1 MFDNNRGIGVST
13 MAKALS
19 GIKVL
24 DLSRVV
30 AGPTCTS
37 ILGDLGADIIKV
49 EGPEVVDET
58 RTWFPPDME
67 EISLYFMA
75 VNRNKRAIT
84 VNLKTEKGIEI
95 IKKLLKEADVVVE
108 NFKTG
113 TMERLGLGYEE
124 LKVLNPK
131 LIHCSITGFGQTGP
145 YKHLPGYDF
154 IAQGMSGFMSVNGS
168 PDGEPTKSGIAMAD
182 LYTGLNAVISIL
194 AALQA
199 RNHTG
204 RGQHCDI
211 SLLDSMVASLLNLGT
226 GFLNTGILPKRYGN
240 QHPNLV
246 PYQNFKTKD
255 YEMIIAVG
263 NDRQFQSLCSILG
276 IDELSR
282 DERFLTASARN
293 INREALIPQLQEV
306 LITKTADE
314 WLEVFQ
320 ENNIP
325 CGPINTLDRVFENEQ
340 VLERQM
346 VQEVE
351 HPIVGKVKLLG
362 SPIKLS
368 DTPIT
373 IERHPPLHGE
383 HTEEVLLELG
393 YNQREIELF
402 AKEKVIK
409 KCIAGTATK

>member
-1 MFDNNRGIGVST
+1 

-19 GIKVL
+19 GIKVV

-37 ILGDLGADIIKV
+37 MLGDLGADIIKV
-49 EGPEVVDET
+49 EGPGLLDET
-58 RTWFPPDME
+58 RTWFPPDVDN
-67 EISLYFMA
+67 ISLYFMA

-84 VNLKTEKGIEI
+84 VDLKTEKGIQI

-124 LKVLNPK
+124 LKALNPE
-131 LIHCSITGFGQTGP
+131 LIHCSITGFGHTGP

-154 IAQGMSGFMSVNGS
+154 IAQGMSGFMSVNGA
-168 PDGEPTKSGIAMAD
+168 PDGEPTKSGNAMAD
-182 LYTGLNAVISIL
+182 LFTGLHAIISIL

-199 RNHTG
+199 RTHTG

-211 SLLDSMVASLLNLGT
+211 SLLDTMVATMLNLAT
-226 GFLNTGILPKRYGN
+226 GYLNTGNLPKRYGN
-240 QHPNLV
+240 QHPTLV

-255 YEMIIAVG
+255 DEIIIAVG
-263 NDRQFQSLCSILG
+263 NDRQFQSLCSLLEM
-276 IDELSR
+276 DELSR
-282 DERFLTASARN
+282 DERFATASGRN
-293 INREALIPQLQEV
+293 INRDELIPQLQEAL
-306 LITKTADE
+306 LIKTADE
-314 WLEVFQ
+314 WLTIFQ

-325 CGPINTLDRVFENEQ
+325 CGPINTLDKVFEDKQ

-351 HPIVGKVKLLG
+351 HPQVGMVKLLG

-368 DTPIT
+368 DTPVT

-393 YNQREIELF
+393 YDRQEIESLMQ
-402 AKEKVIK
+402 EKVISK
-409 KCIAGTATK
+409 VNCLVGN

>member
-1 MFDNNRGIGVST
+1 

-37 ILGDLGADIIKV
+37 MLGDLGADIIKV
-49 EGPEVVDET
+49 EGPELVDET
-58 RTWFPPDME
+58 RTWFPPDVA

-84 VNLKTEKGIEI
+84 VNLKTEKGIQI

-124 LKVLNPK
+124 LKALNPK
-131 LIHCSITGFGQTGP
+131 LIHCSITGFGHTGP

-154 IAQGMSGFMSVNGS
+154 IAQGMSGFMSVNGA
-168 PDGEPTKSGIAMAD
+168 PDGEPTKSGNAMAD
-182 LYTGLNAVISIL
+182 LFTGLHATISIL

-211 SLLDSMVASLLNLGT
+211 SLLDTMVATMLNLGT
-226 GFLNTGILPKRYGN
+226 GYLNTGNLPIRYGN
-240 QHPNLV
+240 QHPTLV

-255 YEMIIAVG
+255 YEIIIAVG
-263 NDRQFQSLCSILG
+263 NDRQFRSLCSLLEM
-276 IDELSR
+276 DELSR
-282 DERFLTASARN
+282 DERFSTASARN
-293 INREALIPQLQEV
+293 INRNELIPQIQET
-306 LITKTADE
+306 LLTKTADE
-314 WLEVFQ
+314 WLKVFQ

-325 CGPINTLDRVFENEQ
+325 CGPINTLDQVFEDKQ

-351 HPIVGKVKLLG
+351 HPQVGMVKLLG
-362 SPIKLS
+362 SPLKLS
-368 DTPIT
+368 DTPVT

-393 YNQREIELF
+393 YDRQEIELF
-402 AKEKVIK
+402 MQEKI
-409 KCIAGTATK
+409 I